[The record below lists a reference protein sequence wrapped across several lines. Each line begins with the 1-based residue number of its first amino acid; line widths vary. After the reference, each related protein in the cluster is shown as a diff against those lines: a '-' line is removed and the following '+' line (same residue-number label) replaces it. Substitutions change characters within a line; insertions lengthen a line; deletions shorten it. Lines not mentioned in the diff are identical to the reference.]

1 MFDVGQLAVM
11 NHSDILPVKP
21 DGGSQVEDDQYHH
34 HMVGCL
40 VMILQCQAQGYK
52 QVQTTPP
59 VSSCQGKIKPYGHK
73 QRNTAKT
80 SPDISGDHL
89 LRHFFRGDI
98 QIYRYTPTQIW
109 SIVIFLFSTSR
120 YGHNTVFSVYWGMW
134 RLKNKT
140 FNYHILD
147 LQFFTENN

>member
-21 DGGSQVEDDQYHH
+21 GGGSQVEDDQYHH

-98 QIYRYTPTQIW
+98 QIYTYTDIHQLR
-109 SIVIFLFSTSR
+109 SDQLLFSSSQLPVTDIIR
-120 YGHNTVFSVYWGMW
+120 FSLYIEECGGW
-134 RLKNKT
+134 RTRHLIII
-140 FNYHILD
+140 F
-147 LQFFTENN
+147 

>member
-98 QIYRYTPTQIW
+98 QIYRYTDIHQLR
-109 SIVIFLFSTSR
+109 SDQLLFSSSQLPVTDIIR
-120 YGHNTVFSVYWGMW
+120 FSLYIEECGGW
-134 RLKNKT
+134 RTRHLIII
-140 FNYHILD
+140 F
-147 LQFFTENN
+147 

>member
-98 QIYRYTPTQIW
+98 QIYTYTDIHQLR
-109 SIVIFLFSTSR
+109 SDQLLFSYSQLPVTDIIR
-120 YGHNTVFSVYWGMW
+120 FSLYIEECGGW
-134 RLKNKT
+134 RIRHLIII
-140 FNYHILD
+140 F
-147 LQFFTENN
+147 

>member
-89 LRHFFRGDI
+89 LRHFLRGDI
-98 QIYRYTPTQIW
+98 QIYRYTDIHQLR
-109 SIVIFLFSTSR
+109 SDQLLFSYSQLPVTDIIR
-120 YGHNTVFSVYWGMW
+120 FSLYIEECGG
-134 RLKNKT
+134 
-140 FNYHILD
+140 
-147 LQFFTENN
+147 

>member
-21 DGGSQVEDDQYHH
+21 GGGSQVEDDQYHH

-98 QIYRYTPTQIW
+98 QIYRYTPT
-109 SIVIFLFSTSR
+109 
-120 YGHNTVFSVYWGMW
+120 
-134 RLKNKT
+134 
-140 FNYHILD
+140 HI
-147 LQFFTENN
+147 

>member
-21 DGGSQVEDDQYHH
+21 GGGSQVEDDQYHH

-98 QIYRYTPTQIW
+98 QIYTYTDIHQLR
-109 SIVIFLFSTSR
+109 SDQLLFSYSQLPVTDIIR
-120 YGHNTVFSVYWGMW
+120 FSLYIEECGG
-134 RLKNKT
+134 
-140 FNYHILD
+140 
-147 LQFFTENN
+147 